1 LVYKVIQWATGNVGR
16 HSLRGI
22 IQHPDLDLVGV
33 KTYDPAK
40 AGHDAGEL
48 VGLPA
53 AGVALTDDAEA
64 IFALEADCVSY
75 NGLGV
80 TQNDLTQTVSDIS
93 RFLTSGKNVVTSAID
108 YLLYPSA
115 MGAGMATPETLT
127 RLQDAC
133 AEGNSTLYQSGA
145 TPGFSLDA
153 WPIAISRI
161 SRVIDHIT
169 ITEMVDLK
177 TYSSESVLRG
187 FMGFGQPPEPLA
199 PFFEMMY
206 DVEGSAYYPAIRMVS
221 DALGLGLDEVTF
233 SHEFGLTETPYM
245 QATGLVEAGTVSAA
259 KAAYTGRSGGREV
272 FQLQFYWRMSDEIAP
287 DWPTGDGRW
296 TVHIQGDP
304 TIQTE
309 IQVTTEWDT
318 KRATSIMTAMAP
330 INAIPAVC
338 AARPGIKTHLDL
350 PFFGGGYPL
359 PS

>member
-1 LVYKVIQWATGNVGR
+1 LVYRVIQWATGNVGR

-22 IQHPDLDLVGV
+22 IQHPDLELVGV

-40 AGHDAGEL
+40 AGRDAGEL
-48 VGLPA
+48 VGLEPV
-53 AGVALTDDAEA
+53 GVALSADPEE
-64 IFALEADCVSY
+64 IFALDADCVSY

-80 TQNDLTQTVSDIS
+80 TQNDLTHTVSDIS
-93 RFLTSGKNVVTSAID
+93 RFLADGKNVVTSAID

-115 MGAGMATPETLT
+115 MGGMATPNTLKS
-127 RLQDAC
+127 LEDAC
-133 AEGNSTLYQSGA
+133 AVGGTSLYQSGA

-187 FMGFGQPPEPLA
+187 FMGFGRPPEPLA

-221 DALGLGLDEVTF
+221 DALGLGVDEVTF
-233 SHEFGLTETPYM
+233 SHEFGLTEKPYV
-245 QATGLVEAGTVSAA
+245 QATGPVEPGTVSAA
-259 KAAYTGRSGGREV
+259 KATYAGRSGGREV
-272 FQLQFYWRMSDEIAP
+272 FKLQFYWRMNDDVAP
-287 DWPTGDGRW
+287 QWPTGDGRW
-296 TVHIQGDP
+296 TVSIQGDP
-304 TIQTE
+304 NVETE

-338 AARPGIKTHLDL
+338 ATSPGIKTHLDL
-350 PFFGGGYPL
+350 PFFGGGYPAVR
-359 PS
+359 